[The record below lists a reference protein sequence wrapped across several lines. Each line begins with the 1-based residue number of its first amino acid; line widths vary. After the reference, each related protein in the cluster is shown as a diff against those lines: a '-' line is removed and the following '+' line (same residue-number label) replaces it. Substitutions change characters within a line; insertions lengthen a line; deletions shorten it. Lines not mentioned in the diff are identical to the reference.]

1 MAVKVKKRDG
11 SIVDFQSSKI
21 KEAINKAFAEFDR
34 KLENNNVMTYI
45 LLGISSFL
53 NRTESD
59 TINVENIQDIVEDT
73 LLDFGYRE
81 EAKAYIRYRHEHQLA
96 RQRKN
101 DDEVLSMI
109 SADENSYW
117 KTENS
122 NKNAELITVQRDYL
136 AGIVS
141 TDIAKNYIFPKDVIE
156 AHEQGLVHQH
166 DMDYMAQATLSNCE
180 LINLNDM
187 LQNGTVINKVKIE
200 KPHRLLTAMTIT
212 TQIMASVAANT
223 YGGESI
229 NLAHIAPFVRDSYNL
244 YKNKYT
250 KLGLDDSLVE
260 KLSMIDLKKE
270 IEDSVQTF
278 NYQISTLFTLN
289 G

>member
-1 MAVKVKKRDG
+1 MAIHVMKRDG
-11 SIVDFQSSKI
+11 SIVEFQANKI
-21 KEAINKAFAEFDR
+21 KEAITKTFAEFGKKFPNN
-34 KLENNNVMTYI
+34 KLMTHI
-45 LLGISSFL
+45 LLEIQSF
-53 NRTESD
+53 RDESEDD
-59 TINVENIQDIVEDT
+59 TISVEDIQDIVEDA

-101 DDEVLSMI
+101 DDEILSMI

>member
-34 KLENNNVMTYI
+34 KLEDNNVMTYI

-59 TINVENIQDIVEDT
+59 TINVENIQDIVEDA

-101 DDEVLSMI
+101 DNEILSMI

-229 NLAHIAPFVRDSYNL
+229 NLAHIAPFVRDSYSL

-250 KLGLDDSLVE
+250 KLGLDDGLVE